1 MEWAKERKRTLME
14 KYTYEEFVEEVR
26 RFLLKELD
34 LREKQI
40 YFEAKDENGMTPNG
54 DRLFI
59 ECRANASGKE
69 VCGIHI
75 EEMYADYQ
83 DGITVDKIGNLIK
96 KEIEKIKTRELTT
109 FYFNDRKNKD
119 IQEYDGHQYNEKY
132 QFGGK
137 VVGYDGEK
145 AIIDIRNRL
154 QVGDTLEILVPD
166 QLEAVQFKIDKLW
179 DFETNEEKDVVNPG
193 VKDQKVK
200 MMLPV
205 KCEENWIIR
214 RKK

>member
-83 DGITVDKIGNLIK
+83 DGITVDKIGKNLWNHG
-96 KEIEKIKTRELTT
+96 E
-109 FYFNDRKNKD
+109 NKRFK
-119 IQEYDGHQYNEKY
+119 QLPENEKRSVY
-132 QFGGK
+132 PAS
-137 VVGYDGEK
+137 E
-145 AIIDIRNRL
+145 
-154 QVGDTLEILVPD
+154 
-166 QLEAVQFKIDKLW
+166 
-179 DFETNEEKDVVNPG
+179 
-193 VKDQKVK
+193 
-200 MMLPV
+200 
-205 KCEENWIIR
+205 
-214 RKK
+214 

>member
-1 MEWAKERKRTLME
+1 MSYAIVRNEKLTRAEVNGKGTHNDRKAKNHTNKDIDTTKTHLNYYIKKNELTYTKE
-14 KYTYEEFVEEVR
+14 FDKY
-26 RFLLKELD
+26 L
-34 LREKQI
+34 
-40 YFEAKDENGMTPNG
+40 
-54 DRLFI
+54 
-59 ECRANASGKE
+59 
-69 VCGIHI
+69 
-75 EEMYADYQ
+75 
-83 DGITVDKIGNLIK
+83 

-109 FYFNDRKNKD
+109 FYFNDRKNQD
-119 IQEYDGHQYNEKY
+119 IQEYDGHQYNELY

-137 VVGYDGEK
+137 VVEYNEEK
-145 AIIDIRNRL
+145 SIMEVRNRL
-154 QVGDTLEILVPD
+154 QVGDTLEILVPN